1 MRDQL
6 ALDGLAWPAPPGF
19 GPPIAHL
26 ERPGGKPRCE
36 RAAGL
41 SASTHVSLWP
51 WALRKLRVKEL
62 RKICDDEG
70 IDIKGL
76 TEKDE
81 IVKKIHDKFGIKSE
95 L

>member
-1 MRDQL
+1 MSYRQWTIQAAQL
-6 ALDGLAWPAPPGF
+6 MMQHWIEPHVDTSAVETLV
-19 GPPIAHL
+19 L
-26 ERPGGKPRCE
+26 EKKVDVKNTD
-36 RAAGL
+36 L
-41 SASTHVSLWP
+41 S
-51 WALRKLRVKEL
+51 KLRVKEL

>member
-1 MRDQL
+1 MR
-6 ALDGLAWPAPPGF
+6 
-19 GPPIAHL
+19 
-26 ERPGGKPRCE
+26 
-36 RAAGL
+36 
-41 SASTHVSLWP
+41 ASVGRVSVHSHVSSWP